1 MKRSSRTLL
10 AVLIVAVLVGIS
22 SVAIA
27 AIPET
32 DSISMESKALAFV
45 NDNLSKAVNDSGQAT
60 LLSDNSAYENMLQTD
75 LISAKTDDYVYL
87 FDKGSGELKA
97 IMLVGNKTGNTA
109 RLSSENAA
117 IAAARAVVK
126 SALPTVSTES
136 FDVKCRTTEQSYS
149 IEFLEKLT
157 DDMYGGRKISV
168 ILDKSGTLETLVCV
182 NNVVGA
188 WKTNSSKAISCEKA
202 IELAYA
208 AINSWDN
215 GSSISSASSDAETK
229 TGTDIIVSDSGAV
242 SADNAIAATNSTKT
256 TSIERKS
263 SHNITAYKE
272 AKDDGILWQVDIAN
286 VDIGNGWTTTYFVTL
301 NALTGEVVS
310 VDMTR

>member
-27 AIPET
+27 AIQGT
-32 DSISMESKALAFV
+32 DSISKESKALAFV
-45 NDNLSKAVNDSGQAT
+45 NDKLSKAVNDSGQAT
-60 LLSDNSAYENMLQTD
+60 LLSDNAAYENMLQTD

-87 FDKGSGELKA
+87 FDKDSGELKT

-117 IAAARAVVK
+117 IAVARAVVK
-126 SALPTVSTES
+126 SALPTVSTEI
-136 FDVKCRTTEQSYS
+136 FDVKCRTTEQRYS

-157 DDMYGGRKISV
+157 DDMYGGHKISV
-168 ILDKSGTLETLVCV
+168 VLDKSGTLETLVCV
-182 NNVVGA
+182 NNVAGA

-215 GSSISSASSDAETK
+215 GSSSSSATADSETK
-229 TGTDIIVSDSGAV
+229 TGTDVIVSDSGAT
-242 SADNAIAATNSTKT
+242 STDNAIAAANSTKA
-256 TSIERKS
+256 SIERKS
-263 SHNITAYKE
+263 SHSITAYKE

-286 VDIGNGWTTTYFVTL
+286 VDIGNGWTATYFVTL
-301 NALTGEVVS
+301 NALTGEVIT